1 MIVKEKAVVTTT
13 YEMDKAEFEGFLFG
27 RRSFELP
34 ENSTWYLQTNN
45 VNFNLTITTTNVSEY
60 EA

>member
-27 RRSFELP
+27 PNSFELP
-34 ENSTWYLQTNN
+34 PNSTWYLQTNN
-45 VNFNLTITTTNVSEY
+45 VNFNLTITTTNESEY